1 MNRELILEYAGSEK
15 HRGLL
20 EGAQGNGSCREPE
33 CGDELEIAIKTK
45 REIITEIGYTI
56 TETACP
62 PMKACA
68 AIAAELAQDKAVL
81 EAYLLTKDDI
91 ARVAGGLDKENI
103 HCAMMAEIALKQAIL
118 DYTKRRETIP
128 AEK

>member
-1 MNRELILEYAGSEK
+1 MNRELILEYAESQK

-20 EGAQGNGSCREPE
+20 EQAQGRGSCREPE
-33 CGDELEIAIKTK
+33 CGDELIITIKTK

-56 TETACP
+56 TESACP

-68 AIAAELAQDKAVL
+68 AAAAELAKDKAVL
-81 EAYLLTKDDI
+81 EAYLLTKDNI
-91 ARVAGGLDKENI
+91 AEAVGGLDKENI

-118 DYTKRRETIP
+118 DYTKRRE
-128 AEK
+128 AAGGK

>member
-1 MNRELILEYAGSEK
+1 MNRELILEYAESARRK
-15 HRGLL
+15 GLP
-20 EGAQGNGSCREPE
+20 EDAQGCGSCREPE
-33 CGDELEIAIKTK
+33 CGDELVMAIKTR

-62 PMKACA
+62 PMKASA
-68 AIAAELAQDKAVL
+68 AVAAELAQDKAVL

-91 ARVAGGLDKENI
+91 AAVLGGLDKENI

-118 DYTKRRETIP
+118 DYTKRREG
-128 AEK
+128 